1 MFEPGLF
8 MYYNTYISAS
18 TKIPV
23 CVYVCV
29 MYVKYFIYI
38 YIIYMFMHVYIYVYM
53 FICIIQI
60 DRVDRQIDR

>member
-8 MYYNTYISAS
+8 MYYNTYISAY

-23 CVYVCV
+23 CVYVYV

-38 YIIYMFMHVYIYVYM
+38 YHIYVYACIYMCIYVYM
-53 FICIIQI
+53 YNT
-60 DRVDRQIDR
+60 DR